1 MTSASLR
8 IGKRQKIDFAWVL
21 SGNVLYSACQ
31 WGIVLVLAKLGT
43 AAQVGEYALAF
54 AVSAPVVLFANLQLR
69 VLLAS
74 DVNNKFSFGQYLTFR
89 SVSLA
94 GAMVAVGAIA
104 GTQADARR
112 ASLILLMGFAQVLE
126 IVSDIYYGLM
136 QKYNRMDRISHS
148 LILKGPLSLGMLA
161 VAMYMTRSVA
171 WAVAGL
177 ALGRLLIL
185 VSFDARLVFLE
196 SAGGARPK
204 HLWNWNAGNMGR
216 LLRTALPL
224 GVISL
229 LVALNSNVPR
239 YFVEAYAGTADLG
252 IFSAIFSLL
261 TAGNLVVGAFGQSI
275 FLPVATACANFDRV
289 QYRAFV
295 AQAVALGGVLGAGG
309 ILAATFF
316 GRFILTNLFR
326 PEYGA
331 RADIFVWLTVAGT
344 IAFVASGLG
353 YVMTAAR
360 SLKPQIPLL
369 AATVLAAAAA
379 SVWLIPGH
387 GLHGAAM
394 AALITALVQLVGT
407 AVILIRIDRQLR
419 PAPGEG
425 GLLHGLAVL
434 EANSVPERI
443 EA

>member
-1 MTSASLR
+1 MTSATLR

-43 AAQVGEYALAF
+43 AAQVGEYALAL

-69 VLLAS
+69 ALLAS
-74 DVNNKFSFGQYLTFR
+74 DVKNEFSFAQYLTFR
-89 SVSLA
+89 FVSLA
-94 GAMVAVGAIA
+94 GAMLAVVVVASIQSDVS
-104 GTQADARR
+104 R
-112 ASLILLMGFAQVLE
+112 ASLVLLMGFAQVLE
-126 IVSDIYYGLM
+126 IVSDTYYGLM
-136 QKYNRMDRISHS
+136 QKYDRMDRISHS
-148 LILKGPLSLGMLA
+148 LIIKGPLSLGMLA
-161 VAMYMTRSVA
+161 LAMYATRSVS

-177 ALGRLLIL
+177 ALGRLLVL
-185 VSFDARLVFLE
+185 VSFDARLGFVE
-196 SAGGARPK
+196 TAGGVRLAR
-204 HLWNWNAGNMGR
+204 LWEWKAGNMRR

-229 LVALNSNVPR
+229 LIALNSSIPR
-239 YFVEAYAGTADLG
+239 YFVEAHAGTADLG
-252 IFSAIFSLL
+252 IFSAIASLL

-275 FLPVATACANFDRV
+275 FLPVATACTNFDRA

-295 AQAVALGGVLGAGG
+295 AQAVALGGALGAGG
-309 ILAATFF
+309 IVAAALF

-331 RADIFVWLTVAGT
+331 RADIFIWLPVAGT
-344 IAFVASGLG
+344 ISYVASGLG

-379 SVWLIPGH
+379 SVWLIPRY
-387 GLHGAAM
+387 GLRGAAA
-394 AALITALVQLVGT
+394 AALVSALVQLGGT
-407 AVILIRIDRQLR
+407 AVILIRIDRKLR
-419 PAPGEG
+419 PAPRDIRLFG
-425 GLLHGLAVL
+425 GVAALAT
-434 EANSVPERI
+434 ESVPERL
-443 EA
+443 EV

>member
-1 MTSASLR
+1 VTSASLR

-21 SGNVLYSACQ
+21 SGNVLYAACQ

-148 LILKGPLSLGMLA
+148 LILKGPLSLGMFA
-161 VAMYMTRSVA
+161 VAMYLTRSVA

-177 ALGRLLIL
+177 TLGRLLIL
-185 VSFDARLVFLE
+185 VTFDARLGFLE
-196 SAGGARPK
+196 NAGGARPA
-204 HLWNWNAGNMGR
+204 HLWRWNAGNMGR
-216 LLRTALPL
+216 LLRTAFPL

-239 YFVEAYAGTADLG
+239 YFVESYVGTADLG

-275 FLPVATACANFDRV
+275 FLPVAMACANFDRA

-326 PEYGA
+326 PEYAA

-344 IAFVASGLG
+344 IAFMASGLG

-379 SVWLIPGH
+379 SVWLIPQY
-387 GLHGAAM
+387 GLQGAAV
-394 AALITALVQLVGT
+394 AALVTALVQLAGT
-407 AVILIRIDRQLR
+407 ALILIRIDMQLR
-419 PAPGEG
+419 PAPGEV
-425 GLLHGLAVL
+425 GLFHGLAAL
-434 EANSVPERI
+434 EAKSVPERI

>member
-1 MTSASLR
+1 M
-8 IGKRQKIDFAWVL
+8 
-21 SGNVLYSACQ
+21 
-31 WGIVLVLAKLGT
+31 
-43 AAQVGEYALAF
+43 
-54 AVSAPVVLFANLQLR
+54 
-69 VLLAS
+69 
-74 DVNNKFSFGQYLTFR
+74 
-89 SVSLA
+89 
-94 GAMVAVGAIA
+94 
-104 GTQADARR
+104 
-112 ASLILLMGFAQVLE
+112 
-126 IVSDIYYGLM
+126 
-136 QKYNRMDRISHS
+136 
-148 LILKGPLSLGMLA
+148 
-161 VAMYMTRSVA
+161 
-171 WAVAGL
+171 
-177 ALGRLLIL
+177 
-185 VSFDARLVFLE
+185 
-196 SAGGARPK
+196 
-204 HLWNWNAGNMGR
+204 
-216 LLRTALPL
+216 
-224 GVISL
+224 
-229 LVALNSNVPR
+229 
-239 YFVEAYAGTADLG
+239 
-252 IFSAIFSLL
+252 
-261 TAGNLVVGAFGQSI
+261 VGAFGQSI

-394 AALITALVQLVGT
+394 AALITASVQLVGT

>member
-1 MTSASLR
+1 
-8 IGKRQKIDFAWVL
+8 
-21 SGNVLYSACQ
+21 
-31 WGIVLVLAKLGT
+31 
-43 AAQVGEYALAF
+43 
-54 AVSAPVVLFANLQLR
+54 
-69 VLLAS
+69 
-74 DVNNKFSFGQYLTFR
+74 
-89 SVSLA
+89 
-94 GAMVAVGAIA
+94 MVAVGAIA
-104 GTQADARR
+104 CTQADARR

-185 VSFDARLVFLE
+185 VSFDARLGFLE
-196 SAGGARPK
+196 SAGGARPT
-204 HLWNWNAGNMGR
+204 HLWKWNAGNMGR

-261 TAGNLVVGAFGQSI
+261 TAGNLVVGAFGQSV

>member
-43 AAQVGEYALAF
+43 AVQVGEYALAL

-89 SVSLA
+89 SLSLA

-104 GTQADARR
+104 NTQADTRR

-126 IVSDIYYGLM
+126 IVSDIYYGLL
-136 QKYNRMDRISHS
+136 QKHNRMDRISHS

-177 ALGRLLIL
+177 ALGRLLVL
-185 VSFDARLVFLE
+185 VSFDVRLGFLE
-196 SAGGARPK
+196 NAGGARPT
-204 HLWNWNAGNMGR
+204 HLWEWNAGNMGR
-216 LLRTALPL
+216 LLRTAFPL

-239 YFVEAYAGTADLG
+239 YFVESYAGTADLG

-275 FLPVATACANFDRV
+275 FLPVAMACANFDRA
-289 QYRAFV
+289 QYRVYV

-316 GRFILTNLFR
+316 GGFILSNLFR
-326 PEYGA
+326 TEYGA
-331 RADIFVWLTVAGT
+331 RADIFVWLTIAGT
-344 IAFVASGLG
+344 IGFMASGLG

-360 SLKPQIPLL
+360 SMKPQIPLL

-379 SVWLIPGH
+379 SVWLIPRY
-387 GLHGAAM
+387 GLQGAAV
-394 AALITALVQLVGT
+394 AALVTAMVQLAGS
-407 AVILIRIDRQLR
+407 ALILIRIDKQLR
-419 PAPGEG
+419 PAPGEV
-425 GLLHGLAVL
+425 GLFHGLAAL
-434 EANSVPERI
+434 EAKSVPERI